1 MMVSSMGAEIPEKG
15 HMIPDRGG
23 PGPMPQQG
31 AGGSRGHEMHPQK
44 LLQLVGYHDQN
55 ADRQEKGR
63 LH

>member
-1 MMVSSMGAEIPEKG
+1 MMDSNMGAEIPKKG

-31 AGGSRGHEMHPQK
+31 AGGSRGDEIHPQK
-44 LLQLVGYHDQN
+44 MPQLVGYHDQN
-55 ADRQEKGR
+55 ADRHEEAR